1 MNDFSN
7 LSSSVV
13 SAAIID
19 CFYVSQNGIHSSQNS
34 TLVVFSAHSSS
45 SSVLEHSLQAT
56 ISLTLSCSFCYRL
69 LRFSFGHDAGL

>member
-13 SAAIID
+13 SAAIVD

-34 TLVVFSAHSSS
+34 TLVL
-45 SSVLEHSLQAT
+45 SSVPIHPPAA
-56 ISLTLSCSFCYRL
+56 CSSILFKQQ
-69 LRFSFGHDAGL
+69 SP